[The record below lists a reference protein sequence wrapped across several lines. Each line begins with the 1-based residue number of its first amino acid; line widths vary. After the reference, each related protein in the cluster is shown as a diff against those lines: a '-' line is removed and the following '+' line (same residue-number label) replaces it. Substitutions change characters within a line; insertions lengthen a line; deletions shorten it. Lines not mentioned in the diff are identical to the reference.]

1 MNLLHKVFVS
11 ETFQK
16 LANTKRISRFI
27 GRLSDA
33 HVPKPMLRMLIK
45 WFVRSYKVDLQEYDF
60 DFDKITNFN
69 AFFTRQFLPN
79 QRSFK
84 GLISS
89 PVEGHV
95 LECGNL
101 QKKGTVTIKGKKF
114 DLALP
119 NCLVPIQEGS
129 FVTIYLSPADYH
141 RFHAPFDME
150 ITKIG
155 YFPGI
160 LKSVNE
166 KNVAN
171 DENLY
176 CNNEHITLS
185 GKSEFGDFYYVIIG
199 AIAVGR
205 IILSISENLFK
216 DNVRQDIEVDIK
228 VKKGAEVGYFEL
240 GSTVILV
247 LDTLLFAQ
255 IDRQP
260 NSRVLLGDGLV
271 NRAP

>member
-1 MNLLHKVFVS
+1 MNLIHKIFVS

-16 LANTKRISRFI
+16 VANTKRISRYI

-33 HVPKPMLRMLIK
+33 HAPKSLLRSLIK
-45 WFVRSYKVDLQEYDF
+45 WFVKAYKVDLSEYDF
-60 DFDKITNFN
+60 DFSQITNFN

-79 QRSFK
+79 QRSFE
-84 GLISS
+84 GTISS
-89 PVEGHV
+89 PVEGHI
-95 LECGNL
+95 LECGSL
-101 QKKGTVTIKGKKF
+101 QKEGSVTIKGKKF
-114 DLALP
+114 DFALP

-129 FVTIYLSPADYH
+129 FTTIYLSPADYH

-166 KNVAN
+166 KAVAN

-176 CNNEHITLS
+176 CNNEHITIS
-185 GKSEFGDFYYVIIG
+185 GNSEYGHFYYVIIG

-205 IILSISENLFK
+205 IILSIADNLFK
-216 DNVRQDIEVDIK
+216 DNERKDVDVNIS
-228 VKKGAEVGYFEL
+228 VQRGEEVGYFEL

-247 LDTLLFAQ
+247 LDTLMLTQ
-255 IDRQP
+255 INRQP
-260 NSRVLLGDGLV
+260 NTRVRLGEALL
-271 NRAP
+271 P

>member
-1 MNLLHKVFVS
+1 MNILHRIFVS
-11 ETFQK
+11 RIFQK
-16 LANTKRISRFI
+16 VANTKRISRFV

-33 HVPKPMLRMLIK
+33 HVPKPLLRGLIR
-45 WFVRSYKVDLQEYDF
+45 WYVRSYKVDLDEYDF

-79 QRSFK
+79 QRSFE
-84 GLISS
+84 GRISS

-95 LECGNL
+95 LECGSL
-101 QKKGTVTIKGKKF
+101 QKKGGVTIKGKKF

-129 FVTIYLSPADYH
+129 FVTIYLSPSDYH

-185 GKSEFGDFYYVIIG
+185 GKSEFGHFYYVIIG

-205 IILSISENLFK
+205 IILSITENLFK
-216 DNVRQDIEVDIK
+216 DNVRQDVDVNIK

-240 GSTVILV
+240 GSTVILA
-247 LDTLLFAQ
+247 LDTPLFAQ

-260 NSRVLLGDGLV
+260 NSRVLLGEELV
-271 NRAP
+271 F

>member
-1 MNLLHKVFVS
+1 MNLLHRVFVS
-11 ETFQK
+11 RPFQK

-33 HVPKPMLRMLIK
+33 HVPKPVLKSLIK
-45 WFVRSYKVDLQEYDF
+45 WYLRSYKIDINEYDF

-69 AFFTRQFLPN
+69 AFFTRKFLPN
-79 QRSFK
+79 QRTFE
-84 GLISS
+84 GRVSS
-89 PVEGHV
+89 PVEGHL
-95 LECGNL
+95 LECGSL
-101 QKKGTVTIKGKKF
+101 QKEGSVNIKGKKF

-150 ITKIG
+150 ITKVA
-155 YFPGI
+155 YTPGT

-171 DENLY
+171 DERLY
-176 CNNEHITLS
+176 CKNERVTLS
-185 GKSEFGDFYYVIIG
+185 GKSEFGHFYYVVIG

-205 IILSISENLFK
+205 IVLSIAPDLFK
-216 DNVRQDIEVDIK
+216 YNEKKEVSLNIS

-240 GSTVILV
+240 GSTVILAM
-247 LDTLLFAQ
+247 DNQLLAQ
-255 IDRQP
+255 IDMQP
-260 NSRVLLGDGLV
+260 NTRVLLGEVLV
-271 NRAP
+271 P